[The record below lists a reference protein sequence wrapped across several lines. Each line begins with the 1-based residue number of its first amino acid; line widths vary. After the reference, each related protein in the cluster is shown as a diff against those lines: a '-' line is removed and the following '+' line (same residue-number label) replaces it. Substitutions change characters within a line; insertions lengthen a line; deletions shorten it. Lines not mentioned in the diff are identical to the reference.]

1 MNMSNKSGAKVVAI
15 ITTNVFAI
23 AFANARA
30 DDVQRVKLFVRETPI
45 TVNGRTINMC
55 SVVQADGTPGYL
67 PEQSG
72 GFHVEVVNQL
82 KVPTTL
88 HWHGLT
94 VPNSMDCVPFV
105 TQAHIQP
112 GASAMYDFPLKE
124 SGTYWMHSHY
134 GLQEQYLVS
143 APLVI
148 WNDQERAKADKQF
161 IVTLTDFTFTPP
173 AEILKQLRNAPAMD
187 MGGMNMGGA
196 AKPADGMGGM
206 NMNGAAKPADGMGG
220 MNMNGA
226 AKPADA
232 MGGMNMNGAAKP
244 ADAMGGMNMNG
255 AAKLADGM
263 GGMNMNGASAESAA
277 TLPPVF
283 TQHWDKTNSR
293 LVRAMVN
300 AAPANID
307 VKYDALLANKRTI
320 DNPEVMS
327 VKPGQTVLLRIIA
340 ASVASDFFINTGA
353 LDAELL
359 AVDGQP
365 VQPLRGN
372 YFQLSIAQRLDLRV
386 TIPQSGGAFPIIAQ
400 GEGTTLQCGVVL
412 ATDGANIA
420 ALPTSASMLTTALD
434 NTQELL
440 LRASAPLAAKKID
453 RSLPAVLSGTMQGY
467 QWFINGNQYP
477 NRNTLDVKL
486 GERVEIVLINNTPMG
501 HPMHLHDGAF
511 QVVEING
518 KPISGAQ
525 RDTIEVP
532 PHATIKIA
540 FDADNIGLWPLHCH
554 IGYHADSGMMTLL
567 KYDGADTQFW
577 QPEQV
582 KLEKLSLD

>member
-1 MNMSNKSGAKVVAI
+1 MNKSNKSLTKVVAVI
-15 ITTNVFAI
+15 AANVFA
-23 AFANARA
+23 AVLANART

-55 SVVQADGTPGYL
+55 SIVQADGTPGYS

-82 KVPTTL
+82 KAPTVL

-94 VPNSMDCVPFV
+94 VPNSMDGVPFV
-105 TQAHIQP
+105 TQAPIQP

-148 WNDQERAKADKQF
+148 WNDQERAKADQQF

-206 NMNGAAKPADGMGG
+206 NMNGA
-220 MNMNGA
+220 
-226 AKPADA
+226 
-232 MGGMNMNGAAKP
+232 
-244 ADAMGGMNMNG
+244 
-255 AAKLADGM
+255 
-263 GGMNMNGASAESAA
+263 SAEPAA

-283 TQHWDKTNSR
+283 TQHWDETNSR

-320 DNPEVMS
+320 DNPEVMT
-327 VKPGQTVLLRIIA
+327 VKPGETVLLRIIA
-340 ASVASDFFINTGA
+340 ASVASDFFINTGV

-359 AVDGQP
+359 AVDGQL
-365 VQPLRGN
+365 VQPVRGN
-372 YFQLSIAQRLDLRV
+372 YFQLAIAQRLDLRV
-386 TIPQSGGAFPIIAQ
+386 TIPQSGGVFPIIAQ

-412 ATDGANIA
+412 ATSGANFVSLSTNA
-420 ALPTSASMLTTALD
+420 DMLTTPLD
-434 NTQELL
+434 NTQESLL
-440 LRASAPLAAKKID
+440 HASAPLSAKKID
-453 RSLPAVLSGTMQGY
+453 RSLPAVLTGTMQGY
-467 QWFINGNQYP
+467 QWFINGNKYP

-486 GERVEIVLINNTPMG
+486 GERVEIVFTNQTPMG
-501 HPMHLHDGAF
+501 HPIHLHDGAF

-532 PHATIKIA
+532 PNSTIKIA

-582 KLEKLSLD
+582 PLEKLDL

>member
-1 MNMSNKSGAKVVAI
+1 MNKSNKSVVKVVAI
-15 ITTNVFAI
+15 IAANVFAI
-23 AFANARA
+23 AFANARV

-45 TVNGRTINMC
+45 TVNGRTITMC

-94 VPNSMDCVPFV
+94 VPNSMDGVPFV
-105 TQAHIQP
+105 TQAPIQP
-112 GASAMYDFPLKE
+112 GASCMYDFPLKE

-173 AEILKQLRNAPAMD
+173 AEILKQLRSAPTMD

-196 AKPADGMGGM
+196 AKPADAMGGM

-226 AKPADA
+226 
-232 MGGMNMNGAAKP
+232 
-244 ADAMGGMNMNG
+244 
-255 AAKLADGM
+255 
-263 GGMNMNGASAESAA
+263 SAEPAA

-283 TQHWDKTNSR
+283 TQHWDETNSR

-320 DNPEVMS
+320 DNPEVMT

-440 LRASAPLAAKKID
+440 LRASAPLATKKID

-477 NRNTLDVKL
+477 NRKTLDVKL

-582 KLEKLSLD
+582 KLEKLDL

>member
-1 MNMSNKSGAKVVAI
+1 MRELLFATMNKSNKSVVKVVAI
-15 ITTNVFAI
+15 IAANVFAI
-23 AFANARA
+23 AFANARV

-45 TVNGRTINMC
+45 TVNGRTITMC

-94 VPNSMDCVPFV
+94 VPNSMDGVPFV
-105 TQAHIQP
+105 TQAPIQP
-112 GASAMYDFPLKE
+112 GASCMYDFPLKE

-173 AEILKQLRNAPAMD
+173 AEILKQLRSALTMD

-206 NMNGAAKPADGMGG
+206 NMGG

-226 AKPADA
+226 A
-232 MGGMNMNGAAKP
+232 AAP
-244 ADAMGGMNMNG
+244 
-255 AAKLADGM
+255 
-263 GGMNMNGASAESAA
+263 AA

-283 TQHWDKTNSR
+283 TQHWDETNSR

-320 DNPEVMS
+320 DNPEVMT
-327 VKPGQTVLLRIIA
+327 VKPGETVLLRIIA

-365 VQPLRGN
+365 VQPVRGN

-386 TIPQSGGAFPIIAQ
+386 TIPQSGGVFPIIAQ

-477 NRNTLDVKL
+477 NRKTLDVKL

>member
-1 MNMSNKSGAKVVAI
+1 MNKSNMRVTKVVAI
-15 ITTNVFAI
+15 IAANVFATLCVS
-23 AFANARA
+23 ARA
-30 DDVQRVKLFVRETPI
+30 DDAQRVKLFVRETPI

-94 VPNSMDCVPFV
+94 VPNSMDGVPFV
-105 TQAHIQP
+105 TQAPIQP

-173 AEILKQLRNAPAMD
+173 AEILKQLRSAPAMD

-206 NMNGAAKPADGMGG
+206 DMGGAAKPADGMSGMSGMGG

-226 AKPADA
+226 A
-232 MGGMNMNGAAKP
+232 AAP
-244 ADAMGGMNMNG
+244 
-255 AAKLADGM
+255 
-263 GGMNMNGASAESAA
+263 AA

-283 TQHWDKTNSR
+283 TQHWDETNSR

-307 VKYDALLANKRTI
+307 VKYDALLANRRTI
-320 DNPEVMS
+320 DNPEVMT
-327 VKPGQTVLLRIIA
+327 VKPGETVLLRIIA

-365 VQPLRGN
+365 VQPVRGN

-386 TIPQSGGAFPIIAQ
+386 TIPQSGGVFPIIAQ

-412 ATDGANIA
+412 ATNGASFVSLSTNA
-420 ALPTSASMLTTALD
+420 NMLTTPLD
-434 NTQELL
+434 NTQESLL
-440 LRASAPLAAKKID
+440 HASAPLAAKKID

-467 QWFINGNQYP
+467 EWFINGNQYP
-477 NRNTLDVKL
+477 NRKTLDVKL

>member
-1 MNMSNKSGAKVVAI
+1 MDKSNKSVAKVVAI
-15 ITTNVFAI
+15 IAANVFATI
-23 AFANARA
+23 FASARA
-30 DDVQRVKLFVRETPI
+30 DDIQRVKLFVRETPI
-45 TVNGRTINMC
+45 TVNGRTITMC
-55 SVVQADGTPGYL
+55 SVVQADGTPGYS

-94 VPNSMDCVPFV
+94 VPNSMDGVPFV
-105 TQAHIQP
+105 TQAPIQP

-173 AEILKQLRNAPAMD
+173 AEILKQLRSAPAMD

-196 AKPADGMGGM
+196 AKPADGMDGM
-206 NMNGAAKPADGMGG
+206 NMNGAAKPMEGMGG
-220 MNMNGA
+220 MSGMSGYT
-226 AKPADA
+226 KP
-232 MGGMNMNGAAKP
+232 ME
-244 ADAMGGMNMNG
+244 
-255 AAKLADGM
+255 GM
-263 GGMNMNGASAESAA
+263 GGMSGMSGDAKPAA
-277 TLPPVF
+277 TLSPVF
-283 TQHWDKTNSR
+283 TQHWDETNSR

-307 VKYDALLANKRTI
+307 VKYDALLANRRTI
-320 DNPEVMS
+320 DNPEVMT
-327 VKPGQTVLLRIIA
+327 VKPGETVLLRIIA

-365 VQPLRGN
+365 VQPVRGN

-386 TIPQSGGAFPIIAQ
+386 TIPQSGGVFPIIAQ

-412 ATDGANIA
+412 ATNGASFVSLSTNA
-420 ALPTSASMLTTALD
+420 NMLTTPLD
-434 NTQELL
+434 NTQESLL
-440 LRASAPLAAKKID
+440 HASAPLAPKKIG
-453 RSLPAVLSGTMQGY
+453 RSLPAVLGGTMQGY

-582 KLEKLSLD
+582 KLEKLDL

>member
-1 MNMSNKSGAKVVAI
+1 MNKSNMRVTKVVAI
-15 ITTNVFAI
+15 IAANVFATLCVS
-23 AFANARA
+23 ALA

-45 TVNGRTINMC
+45 TVNGRTITMC

-94 VPNSMDCVPFV
+94 VPNSMDGVPFV
-105 TQAHIQP
+105 TQAPIQP

-206 NMNGAAKPADGMGG
+206 NMNGAAKPADGM
-220 MNMNGA
+220 
-226 AKPADA
+226 D
-232 MGGMNMNGAAKP
+232 
-244 ADAMGGMNMNG
+244 
-255 AAKLADGM
+255 
-263 GGMNMNGASAESAA
+263 GMNMNGASAEPAA

-283 TQHWDKTNSR
+283 TQHWDETNSR

-320 DNPEVMS
+320 DNPEVMT
-327 VKPGQTVLLRIIA
+327 VKPGETVLLRIIA
-340 ASVASDFFINTGA
+340 ASVASDFFINTGV

-365 VQPLRGN
+365 VQPVRGN
-372 YFQLSIAQRLDLRV
+372 YFQLAIAQRLDLRV
-386 TIPQSGGAFPIIAQ
+386 TIPQSGGVFPIIAQ

-412 ATDGANIA
+412 ATSGANFVSLSTNA
-420 ALPTSASMLTTALD
+420 NMLTTPLD
-434 NTQELL
+434 NTQESLL
-440 LRASAPLAAKKID
+440 HASAPLAAKKID

-518 KPISGAQ
+518 KPMSGAQ

-532 PHATIKIA
+532 PHATIKIV

-582 KLEKLSLD
+582 KLEKLDL

>member
-1 MNMSNKSGAKVVAI
+1 MDKSNKSVAKVVAI
-15 ITTNVFAI
+15 IAANVFATI
-23 AFANARA
+23 FASARA
-30 DDVQRVKLFVRETPI
+30 DDIQRVKLFVRETPI
-45 TVNGRTINMC
+45 TVNGRTITMC
-55 SVVQADGTPGYL
+55 SVVQADGTPGYS

-94 VPNSMDCVPFV
+94 VPNSMDGVPFV
-105 TQAHIQP
+105 TQAPIQP

-173 AEILKQLRNAPAMD
+173 AEILKQLRSAPAMD

-196 AKPADGMGGM
+196 AKPADGMDGM
-206 NMNGAAKPADGMGG
+206 NMNGAAKPMEGMGG
-220 MNMNGA
+220 MSGMSGD
-226 AKPADA
+226 AKPA
-232 MGGMNMNGAAKP
+232 
-244 ADAMGGMNMNG
+244 
-255 AAKLADGM
+255 
-263 GGMNMNGASAESAA
+263 A
-277 TLPPVF
+277 TLSPVF
-283 TQHWDKTNSR
+283 TQHWDETNSR

-307 VKYDALLANKRTI
+307 VKYDALLANRRTI
-320 DNPEVMS
+320 DNPEVMT
-327 VKPGQTVLLRIIA
+327 VKPSETVLLRIIA

-365 VQPLRGN
+365 VQPVRGN
-372 YFQLSIAQRLDLRV
+372 YFQLSIAQRLDLHV
-386 TIPQSGGAFPIIAQ
+386 TIPQSGGVFPIIAQ

-412 ATDGANIA
+412 ATNGASFVSLSTNA
-420 ALPTSASMLTTALD
+420 NMLTTPLD
-434 NTQELL
+434 NTQESLL
-440 LRASAPLAAKKID
+440 HASAPLAPKKIG
-453 RSLPAVLSGTMQGY
+453 RSLPAVLGGTMQGY

-501 HPMHLHDGAF
+501 HPMHLHDGA
-511 QVVEING
+511 
-518 KPISGAQ
+518 
-525 RDTIEVP
+525 D
-532 PHATIKIA
+532 
-540 FDADNIGLWPLHCH
+540 
-554 IGYHADSGMMTLL
+554 M
-567 KYDGADTQFW
+567 QFW

-582 KLEKLSLD
+582 KLEKLSLE

>member
-1 MNMSNKSGAKVVAI
+1 MNKSNKSVVKVVAI
-15 ITTNVFAI
+15 IAANVFAI
-23 AFANARA
+23 AFANARV

-45 TVNGRTINMC
+45 TVNGRTITMC

-94 VPNSMDCVPFV
+94 VPNSMDGVPFV
-105 TQAHIQP
+105 TQAPIQP
-112 GASAMYDFPLKE
+112 GASCMYDFPLKE

-161 IVTLTDFTFTPP
+161 IVTLSDFTFTPP
-173 AEILKQLRNAPAMD
+173 AEILKQLRSAPTMD

-196 AKPADGMGGM
+196 AKPADAMGGM

-226 AKPADA
+226 
-232 MGGMNMNGAAKP
+232 
-244 ADAMGGMNMNG
+244 
-255 AAKLADGM
+255 
-263 GGMNMNGASAESAA
+263 SAEPAA

-283 TQHWDKTNSR
+283 TQHWDETNSR

-320 DNPEVMS
+320 DNPEVMT

-440 LRASAPLAAKKID
+440 LRASAPLATKKID

-477 NRNTLDVKL
+477 NRKTLDVKL

-582 KLEKLSLD
+582 KLEKLDL

>member
-1 MNMSNKSGAKVVAI
+1 MDKSNKSVAKVVVI
-15 ITTNVFAI
+15 IAANVFATI
-23 AFANARA
+23 FNSAPA

-94 VPNSMDCVPFV
+94 VPNSMDGVPFV
-105 TQAHIQP
+105 TQAPIQP
-112 GASAMYDFPLKE
+112 GASCMYDFLLKE
-124 SGTYWMHSHY
+124 SGTYWIHSHY

-173 AEILKQLRNAPAMD
+173 AEILKQLRGAPTMD

-220 MNMNGA
+220 MNMGGA
-226 AKPADA
+226 AKPADG

-244 ADAMGGMNMNG
+244 ADGIGGMNMGGMNMGGMNMNG
-255 AAKLADGM
+255 AAA
-263 GGMNMNGASAESAA
+263 APAA

-283 TQHWDKTNSR
+283 TQHWDETNSR

-307 VKYDALLANKRTI
+307 VKYDALLANRRTI
-320 DNPEVMS
+320 DNSEVMT
-327 VKPGQTVLLRIIA
+327 VKPGETVLLRIIA
-340 ASVASDFFINTGA
+340 ASVATDFFINTGA

-365 VQPLRGN
+365 VQPVRGN
-372 YFQLSIAQRLDLRV
+372 YFQLAIAQRLDLRV
-386 TIPQSGGAFPIIAQ
+386 TIPQSGGVFPIIAQ

-412 ATDGANIA
+412 ATDGANVA
-420 ALPTSASMLTTALD
+420 ALPTS
-434 NTQELL
+434 
-440 LRASAPLAAKKID
+440 ASAPLAAKKID

-477 NRNTLDVKL
+477 NRKSLDVKL

-554 IGYHADSGMMTLL
+554 IGYHANSGMMTLL

-582 KLEKLSLD
+582 KLEKLDL

>member
-1 MNMSNKSGAKVVAI
+1 MNKSKKSVAKVVAI
-15 ITTNVFAI
+15 IAANVFAI
-23 AFANARA
+23 AFANARV

-45 TVNGRTINMC
+45 TVNGRTITMC

-94 VPNSMDCVPFV
+94 VPNSMDGVPFV
-105 TQAHIQP
+105 TQAPIQP
-112 GASAMYDFPLKE
+112 GASCMYDFPLKE

-173 AEILKQLRNAPAMD
+173 AEILKQLRSAPTMD

-196 AKPADGMGGM
+196 AKPADAMGGM

-226 AKPADA
+226 
-232 MGGMNMNGAAKP
+232 
-244 ADAMGGMNMNG
+244 
-255 AAKLADGM
+255 
-263 GGMNMNGASAESAA
+263 SAEPAA

-283 TQHWDKTNSR
+283 TQHWDETNSR

-320 DNPEVMS
+320 DNPEVMT

-440 LRASAPLAAKKID
+440 LRASAPLATKKID

-477 NRNTLDVKL
+477 NRKTLDVKL

-525 RDTIEVP
+525 RDTIVVP

-582 KLEKLSLD
+582 KLEKLDL

>member
-1 MNMSNKSGAKVVAI
+1 MDKSNKSVAKVVVI
-15 ITTNVFAI
+15 IAANVFATI
-23 AFANARA
+23 FNSAPA

-94 VPNSMDCVPFV
+94 VPNSMDGVPFV
-105 TQAHIQP
+105 TQAPIQP
-112 GASAMYDFPLKE
+112 GASCMYDFLLKE
-124 SGTYWMHSHY
+124 SGTYWIHSHY

-173 AEILKQLRNAPAMD
+173 AEILKQLRGAPTMD

-220 MNMNGA
+220 MNMGGA
-226 AKPADA
+226 AKPADG

-244 ADAMGGMNMNG
+244 ADGIGGMNMGGMNMGGMNMNG
-255 AAKLADGM
+255 AAA
-263 GGMNMNGASAESAA
+263 APAA

-283 TQHWDKTNSR
+283 TQHWDETNSR

-307 VKYDALLANKRTI
+307 VKYDALLANRRTI
-320 DNPEVMS
+320 DNSEVMT
-327 VKPGQTVLLRIIA
+327 VKPGETVLLRIIA
-340 ASVASDFFINTGA
+340 ASVATDFFINTGA

-365 VQPLRGN
+365 VQPVRGN
-372 YFQLSIAQRLDLRV
+372 YFQLAIAQRLDLRV
-386 TIPQSGGAFPIIAQ
+386 TIPQSGGVFPIIAQ

-412 ATDGANIA
+412 ATDGANVA
-420 ALPTSASMLTTALD
+420 ALPTS
-434 NTQELL
+434 
-440 LRASAPLAAKKID
+440 ASAPLAAKKID

-477 NRNTLDVKL
+477 NRKTLDVKL

-554 IGYHADSGMMTLL
+554 IGYHANSGMMTLL

-582 KLEKLSLD
+582 KLEKLDL

>member
-1 MNMSNKSGAKVVAI
+1 MNKSNTRVTKVVAI
-15 ITTNVFAI
+15 IAANVFAI
-23 AFANARA
+23 AFANART

-45 TVNGRTINMC
+45 TVNDRTINMC

-94 VPNSMDCVPFV
+94 LPNSMDGVPFV
-105 TQAHIQP
+105 TQAPIQP
-112 GASAMYDFPLKE
+112 GASCIYDFPLKE

-161 IVTLTDFTFTPP
+161 IVTLSDFTFTPP
-173 AEILKQLRNAPAMD
+173 AEILKQLRSAPAMD
-187 MGGMNMGGA
+187 MVDMNMNGA

-226 AKPADA
+226 AAAPA
-232 MGGMNMNGAAKP
+232 
-244 ADAMGGMNMNG
+244 
-255 AAKLADGM
+255 
-263 GGMNMNGASAESAA
+263 E

-283 TQHWDKTNSR
+283 TQQWDEKKSR

-307 VKYDALLANKRTI
+307 VKYDALLANRRTI
-320 DNPEVMS
+320 DNPEVMT
-327 VKPGQTVLLRIIA
+327 VKPGETVLLRIIA

-365 VQPLRGN
+365 VQPVRGN
-372 YFQLSIAQRLDLRV
+372 YFQLAIAQRLDLRV
-386 TIPQSGGAFPIIAQ
+386 TIPQSGGVFPIIAQ

-412 ATDGANIA
+412 ATNGAYFVSLSTNA
-420 ALPTSASMLTTALD
+420 NMLTTPLD
-434 NTQELL
+434 NTQESLL
-440 LRASAPLAAKKID
+440 HASAPLAPKKID
-453 RSLPAVLSGTMQGY
+453 RSLPAVLGGTMQGY

-477 NRNTLDVKL
+477 NRKTLDVKL
-486 GERVEIVLINNTPMG
+486 GERVEIVLTNNTPMG

-582 KLEKLSLD
+582 KLEKLDL

>member
-1 MNMSNKSGAKVVAI
+1 MNKSNKSVVKVVAI
-15 ITTNVFAI
+15 IAANVFAI
-23 AFANARA
+23 AFANARV

-45 TVNGRTINMC
+45 TVNGRTITMC

-94 VPNSMDCVPFV
+94 VPNSMDGVPFV
-105 TQAHIQP
+105 TQAPIQP
-112 GASAMYDFPLKE
+112 GASCMYDFPLKE

-173 AEILKQLRNAPAMD
+173 AEILKQLRNVPAMD
-187 MGGMNMGGA
+187 MGGA

-220 MNMNGA
+220 MNMGG
-226 AKPADA
+226 
-232 MGGMNMNGAAKP
+232 MGGMNMNGAAAAP
-244 ADAMGGMNMNG
+244 A
-255 AAKLADGM
+255 
-263 GGMNMNGASAESAA
+263 E

-283 TQHWDKTNSR
+283 TQHWDETNSR

-307 VKYDALLANKRTI
+307 VKYDALLANRRTI
-320 DNPEVMS
+320 DNPEVMT
-327 VKPGQTVLLRIIA
+327 VKPGETVLLRIIA
-340 ASVASDFFINTGA
+340 ASVASDFFINTGV

-365 VQPLRGN
+365 VQTVRGN
-372 YFQLSIAQRLDLRV
+372 YFQLAIAQRLDLRV
-386 TIPQSGGAFPIIAQ
+386 TIPQSGGVFPIIAQ

-412 ATDGANIA
+412 ATNGASFVSLSTNA
-420 ALPTSASMLTTALD
+420 NMLTTPLD
-434 NTQELL
+434 NTQESLL
-440 LRASAPLAAKKID
+440 HASAPLAAKKID

-477 NRNTLDVKL
+477 NRKTLDVKL

-518 KPISGAQ
+518 KPMSGAQ

>member
-1 MNMSNKSGAKVVAI
+1 MDKSNKSVAKVVVI
-15 ITTNVFAI
+15 IAANVFATI
-23 AFANARA
+23 FNSAPA

-94 VPNSMDCVPFV
+94 VPNSMDGVPFV
-105 TQAHIQP
+105 TQAPIQP
-112 GASAMYDFPLKE
+112 GASCMYDFLLKE
-124 SGTYWMHSHY
+124 SGTYWIHSHY

-173 AEILKQLRNAPAMD
+173 AEILKQLRGAPTMD

-220 MNMNGA
+220 MNMGGA
-226 AKPADA
+226 AKPADG

-244 ADAMGGMNMNG
+244 ADGIGGMNMGGMNMNG
-255 AAKLADGM
+255 AAA
-263 GGMNMNGASAESAA
+263 APAA

-283 TQHWDKTNSR
+283 TQHWDETNSR

-307 VKYDALLANKRTI
+307 VKYDALLANRRTI
-320 DNPEVMS
+320 DNSEVMT
-327 VKPGQTVLLRIIA
+327 VKPGETVLLRIIA
-340 ASVASDFFINTGA
+340 ASVATDFFINTGA

-365 VQPLRGN
+365 VQPVRGN
-372 YFQLSIAQRLDLRV
+372 YFQLAIAQRLDLRV
-386 TIPQSGGAFPIIAQ
+386 TIPQSGGVFPIIAQ

-412 ATDGANIA
+412 ATDGANVA
-420 ALPTSASMLTTALD
+420 ALPTS
-434 NTQELL
+434 
-440 LRASAPLAAKKID
+440 ASAPLAAKKID

-477 NRNTLDVKL
+477 NRKSLDVKL

-554 IGYHADSGMMTLL
+554 IGYHANSGMMTLL

-582 KLEKLSLD
+582 KLEKLDL

>member
-1 MNMSNKSGAKVVAI
+1 MNMSNKSVTKVVAI
-15 ITTNVFAI
+15 IAANIFAI
-23 AFANARA
+23 AFANTRA

-45 TVNGRTINMC
+45 TVNDRTINMC
-55 SVVQADGTPGYL
+55 SVVQADGTPGYS

-94 VPNSMDCVPFV
+94 LPNSMDGVPFV
-105 TQAHIQP
+105 TQAPIQP
-112 GASAMYDFPLKE
+112 GDSAMYDFPLKE

-173 AEILKQLRNAPAMD
+173 AEILKQLRSAPAMD
-187 MGGMNMGGA
+187 MAA

-206 NMNGAAKPADGMGG
+206 NMGEAAKPMEGMSGMSGMSGMGG
-220 MNMNGA
+220 MNMDA
-226 AKPADA
+226 AANP
-232 MGGMNMNGAAKP
+232 
-244 ADAMGGMNMNG
+244 
-255 AAKLADGM
+255 
-263 GGMNMNGASAESAA
+263 AA
-277 TLPPVF
+277 TLPQVF
-283 TQHWDKTNSR
+283 TQHWDETNSR

-307 VKYDALLANKRTI
+307 VKYDALLANKRTM
-320 DNPEVMS
+320 DNPEVMT
-327 VKPGQTVLLRIIA
+327 VKPGETVLLRIIA

-365 VQPLRGN
+365 VQPVRGN
-372 YFQLSIAQRLDLRV
+372 YFQLAIAQRLDLRV
-386 TIPQSGGAFPIIAQ
+386 TIPQSGGVFPIIAQ

-412 ATDGANIA
+412 ATNAASLVSLSTNAN
-420 ALPTSASMLTTALD
+420 MLTTPLD
-434 NTQELL
+434 NTQESLL
-440 LRASAPLAAKKID
+440 HAIAPLAAKKID
-453 RSLPAVLSGTMQGY
+453 RSLPAVLTGTMQGY

-477 NRNTLDVKL
+477 NRKTLDVKL

-532 PHATIKIA
+532 PHATMKIA
-540 FDADNIGLWPLHCH
+540 FDADNVGLWPLHCH
-554 IGYHADSGMMTLL
+554 IGYHSDSGMMTLL

-582 KLEKLSLD
+582 KLEKLSLE

>member
-1 MNMSNKSGAKVVAI
+1 
-15 ITTNVFAI
+15 
-23 AFANARA
+23 
-30 DDVQRVKLFVRETPI
+30 
-45 TVNGRTINMC
+45 
-55 SVVQADGTPGYL
+55 
-67 PEQSG
+67 
-72 GFHVEVVNQL
+72 
-82 KVPTTL
+82 
-88 HWHGLT
+88 
-94 VPNSMDCVPFV
+94 
-105 TQAHIQP
+105 
-112 GASAMYDFPLKE
+112 
-124 SGTYWMHSHY
+124 
-134 GLQEQYLVS
+134 
-143 APLVI
+143 
-148 WNDQERAKADKQF
+148 
-161 IVTLTDFTFTPP
+161 
-173 AEILKQLRNAPAMD
+173 
-187 MGGMNMGGA
+187 
-196 AKPADGMGGM
+196 
-206 NMNGAAKPADGMGG
+206 
-220 MNMNGA
+220 
-226 AKPADA
+226 
-232 MGGMNMNGAAKP
+232 
-244 ADAMGGMNMNG
+244 
-255 AAKLADGM
+255 
-263 GGMNMNGASAESAA
+263 MNMNGASAEPAA

-283 TQHWDKTNSR
+283 TQHWDETNSR

-320 DNPEVMS
+320 DNPEVMT
-327 VKPGQTVLLRIIA
+327 VKPGETVLLRIIA
-340 ASVASDFFINTGA
+340 ASVASDFFINTGV

-365 VQPLRGN
+365 VQPVRGN
-372 YFQLSIAQRLDLRV
+372 YFQLAIAQRLDLRV
-386 TIPQSGGAFPIIAQ
+386 TIPQSGGVFPIIAQ

-412 ATDGANIA
+412 ATSGANFVSLSTNA
-420 ALPTSASMLTTALD
+420 NMLTTPLD
-434 NTQELL
+434 NTQESLL
-440 LRASAPLAAKKID
+440 HASAPLAAKKID

-532 PHATIKIA
+532 PHATVKIA

-582 KLEKLSLD
+582 KLEKLDL

>member
-1 MNMSNKSGAKVVAI
+1 MNNSNKSVKAVAVI
-15 ITTNVFAI
+15 AANVFA
-23 AFANARA
+23 AVFANARA
-30 DDVQRVKLFVRETPI
+30 DDAQRVKLFVRETPI
-45 TVNGRTINMC
+45 TVNDRTITMC
-55 SVVQADGTPGYL
+55 SVVQADGTPGYS

-94 VPNSMDCVPFV
+94 VPNSMDGVPFV
-105 TQAHIQP
+105 TQAPIQP
-112 GASAMYDFPLKE
+112 GASCMYDFPLKE

-173 AEILKQLRNAPAMD
+173 AEILKQLRSAPAMD
-187 MGGMNMGGA
+187 MGGD
-196 AKPADGMGGM
+196 AKPMEGMSGM
-206 NMNGAAKPADGMGG
+206 NMDTAAK
-220 MNMNGA
+220 
-226 AKPADA
+226 
-232 MGGMNMNGAAKP
+232 
-244 ADAMGGMNMNG
+244 
-255 AAKLADGM
+255 
-263 GGMNMNGASAESAA
+263 SAA
-277 TLPPVF
+277 TLPQVF
-283 TQHWDKTNSR
+283 TQQWDEKNSR

-307 VKYDALLANKRTI
+307 VKYDALLANKRTM
-320 DNPEVMS
+320 DNPEVMT
-327 VKPGQTVLLRIIA
+327 VKPGETVLLRIIA

-365 VQPLRGN
+365 VQPVRGN

-386 TIPQSGGAFPIIAQ
+386 TIPQSGGVFPIIAQ

-412 ATDGANIA
+412 ATSGANFVS
-420 ALPTSASMLTTALD
+420 LSTSADMLTTPLD
-434 NTQELL
+434 NTQESLL
-440 LRASAPLAAKKID
+440 HASAPLAEKKID
-453 RSLPAVLSGTMQGY
+453 RSLPVVLTGTMQGY

-486 GERVEIVLINNTPMG
+486 GERVEIVLTNNTPMG

-511 QVVEING
+511 QVVERNG

-532 PHATIKIA
+532 PHATVKIA
-540 FDADNIGLWPLHCH
+540 FDADNVGLWPLHCH
-554 IGYHADSGMMTLL
+554 IGYHSDSGMMTLL

-582 KLEKLSLD
+582 KLEKLDL

>member
-1 MNMSNKSGAKVVAI
+1 MNNSKKSVTKIVAI
-15 ITTNVFAI
+15 IAANILAM

-45 TVNGRTINMC
+45 TVNGRSINMC

-94 VPNSMDCVPFV
+94 LPNSMDGVPFV
-105 TQAHIQP
+105 TQAPIQP
-112 GASAMYDFPLKE
+112 GASCMYDFPLKE

-173 AEILKQLRNAPAMD
+173 AEILKQLRSAPAMD
-187 MGGMNMGGA
+187 MA
-196 AKPADGMGGM
+196 VAKPADGMGGM
-206 NMNGAAKPADGMGG
+206 NMGDAAKPMEGMSGMSGMSGMRG
-220 MNMNGA
+220 MNMDA
-226 AKPADA
+226 AANP
-232 MGGMNMNGAAKP
+232 
-244 ADAMGGMNMNG
+244 
-255 AAKLADGM
+255 
-263 GGMNMNGASAESAA
+263 AA

-283 TQHWDKTNSR
+283 TQHWDETNSR

-307 VKYDALLANKRTI
+307 VKYDALLANRRTI
-320 DNPEVMS
+320 DNPEVMT
-327 VKPGQTVLLRIIA
+327 VKPGETVLLRIIA

-365 VQPLRGN
+365 VQPVRGN

-412 ATDGANIA
+412 ATDGSNVA

-453 RSLPAVLSGTMQGY
+453 RSLPAVLSGTMHGY

-477 NRNTLDVKL
+477 NRKTLDVKL
-486 GERVEIVLINNTPMG
+486 GERVEIELINNTPMG

-582 KLEKLSLD
+582 KLEKLDL